1 MSAEK
6 KKNLRTNPK
15 VKKNQQRKLLAWPQ
29 FKPTEENEQIHE
41 QEVTKTLG
49 KYGCRLRVPGT
60 HAIVLH
66 FFCDGILWLNTLKKR
81 LNLSSIDIWG
91 WLTLSGSFV
100 HRRMSSSIPN
110 LYALD
115 TRSTPPLL
123 VTTKNVPE
131 VWMEQN
137 RSAENHSSPG
147 EHE

>member
-1 MSAEK
+1 M
-6 KKNLRTNPK
+6 
-15 VKKNQQRKLLAWPQ
+15 
-29 FKPTEENEQIHE
+29 
-41 QEVTKTLG
+41 TKTLG

-60 HAIVLH
+60 HAMVLH
-66 FFCDGILWLNTLKKR
+66 FFCDGILWLNTLKKH

-100 HRRMSSSIPN
+100 HQRMSSSIPN

-147 EHE
+147 EHELRERDGAKKSNSDDTHSLPRKASKELH